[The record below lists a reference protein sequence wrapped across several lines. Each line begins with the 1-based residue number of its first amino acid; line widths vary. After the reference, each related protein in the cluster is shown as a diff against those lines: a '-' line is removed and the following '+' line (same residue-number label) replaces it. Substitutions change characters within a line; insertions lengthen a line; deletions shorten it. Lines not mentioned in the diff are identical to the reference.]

1 MHRLA
6 TVHVRDNQPTNDQRR
21 HDTAYLN
28 KRLFYWRK
36 VRRLKTLTVSI
47 LFVLKSFMKNWF
59 TTKSSEAICD
69 SLTAQASR
77 PYKSTGTH
85 LLNAWIQPWG
95 KDTTSFNYIFK
106 IRARNQKNATV
117 IKKTISISKNT
128 LSVTYPTDDTGVEC
142 VLIQRHIHPRGEVAH
157 RPVEMC
163 RPGEVHQCTCKL
175 AVRYDYDVQS
185 SMLAIY
191 TIL

>member
-1 MHRLA
+1 MPGYSPEA
-6 TVHVRDNQPTNDQRR
+6 KTQPLSTIS
-21 HDTAYLN
+21 
-28 KRLFYWRK
+28 
-36 VRRLKTLTVSI
+36 LK
-47 LFVLKSFMKNWF
+47 FVPE
-59 TTKSSEAICD
+59 TK
-69 SLTAQASR
+69 
-77 PYKSTGTH
+77 
-85 LLNAWIQPWG
+85 
-95 KDTTSFNYIFK
+95 
-106 IRARNQKNATV
+106 KNATV

-185 SMLAIY
+185 SMLATY
-191 TIL
+191 TIVYNVSINICIKWCSGLVVEYRTRNRQVAGSTHTRSTASNLEQVASLLCAQANSASYPQRDGK